1 MRASVSRLRTI
12 GLVGLSSGL
21 LFPSLAVN
29 AADILLLKRGNV
41 ATVTRGILPAA
52 DILVRDGR
60 IAAVGENLTA
70 PAGAAVIDAAGR
82 WVFPG
87 FIDGLT
93 NLGTVERGTLGRD
106 DDEATSPLTP
116 HLRII
121 DAIDPAN
128 DFIKAARRFGTT
140 AVLAA
145 PGSGNLL
152 GGQGAV
158 IRLNGDTVEGMT
170 VKAPAAICGSLGEPP
185 KMRYGAKSQMPQTRM
200 GAAALL
206 RQTFIEAREYQVKL
220 GDYEKKAAEFEIKTK
235 EGKAGEEAAPAP
247 PARNAKMEAV
257 SLLLKGEIPLVLH
270 AQRMDDILTALR
282 IADEFGL
289 RLVVAGG
296 AEAYKVKER
305 LAEKKIPVLLRPRDV
320 SGLTLESEGATF
332 ESARDLVRAGVV
344 IAFQTGSVA
353 SVGDLI
359 SQAQAALAHG
369 LTYNE
374 VFRGLTVNPARIFG
388 VADEIGAIE
397 AGRRADLILYDRD
410 PLRGPSRV
418 RTVIMGGRVVDEEK

>member
-1 MRASVSRLRTI
+1 MRTRVSRLRTT
-12 GLVGLSSGL
+12 GVAWVWLGL
-21 LFPSLAVN
+21 LLPAAASS
-29 AADILLLKRGNV
+29 AADVLLIKGGNV
-41 ATVTRGILPAA
+41 ATAVSGILPAT

-60 IAAVGENLTA
+60 IVAVGAGLTA
-70 PAGAAVIDAAGR
+70 PAEAAVVNAAGR

-93 NLGTVERGTLGRD
+93 NLGAVERGSLGRD

-128 DFIKAARRFGTT
+128 DFIRAARRSGTT
-140 AVLAA
+140 AVFAA
-145 PGSGNLL
+145 PGLGNLL

-158 IRLNGDTVEGMT
+158 IRLSGASVEEMT
-170 VKAPAAICGSLGEPP
+170 VKAPAAVCGSLGEPS

-206 RQTFIEAREYQVKL
+206 RQTFIEAREYQAKL
-220 GDYEKKAAEFEIKTK
+220 AEQARKAAAFDSKAK
-235 EGKAGEEAAPAP
+235 EGKAGDEAPPAP
-247 PARNAKMEAV
+247 LARNAKMEA
-257 SLLLKGEIPLVLH
+257 LLPVLTGELPLVLH

-282 IADEFGL
+282 IAEEFGL
-289 RLVVAGG
+289 RLAIAGG
-296 AEAYKVKER
+296 AEAYKVKEK
-305 LAEKKIPVLLRPRDV
+305 LADKKVPVILRPRDAF
-320 SGLTLESEGATF
+320 GLTLEAEGATF

-344 IAFQTGSVA
+344 VAFQTGSAA

-369 LTYNE
+369 LTHHE
-374 VFRGLTVNPARIFG
+374 VFKALTVHPARIFG
-388 VADEIGAIE
+388 VEGEIGAIE
-397 AGRRADLILYDRD
+397 AGRRADLVLYDRD

-418 RTVIMGGRVVDEEK
+418 RMIVMGGRIAAEER